1 MSNVTPDILEKLR
14 LVRPADA
21 SDALDSLGHVDR
33 YAMDVAMRPLAQGQR
48 MVGLAQTYML
58 IPAERVATRMSY
70 RDYAD
75 QLRELADGWG
85 RFSEMFGP
93 EGVSVID
100 AHRSRAGV
108 LGSANTLMGKAKG
121 MQGYVI
127 DGACRDSYET
137 ALQEIPVWCTVRS
150 FSRVEW
156 RIKFGRM
163 NEDIVCGGVGVR
175 PGDVIMGDDDGVL
188 VVPAELAGEVAE
200 RALDILERDKQHRRR
215 LYEQLGIPPDDT
227 VR

>member
-1 MSNVTPDILEKLR
+1 MPEVTLEILEKLR
-14 LVRPADA
+14 QVRPADA
-21 SDALDSLGHVDR
+21 SDALDSLGYVDR
-33 YAMDVAMRPLAQGQR
+33 FAMDVAMRPLADGQR

-58 IPAERVATRMSY
+58 VPAERVAARMTY
-70 RDYAD
+70 ADYAS
-75 QLRELADGWG
+75 QLRELADGWS

-93 EGVSVID
+93 EGVTVID

-137 ALQEIPVWCTVRS
+137 VLQKIPVWCTVRS

-163 NEDIVCGGVGVR
+163 NEEIVCAGVRVR

-200 RALDILERDKQHRRR
+200 RALDILERDKEHRRR
-215 LYEQLGIPPDDT
+215 LYEQLGIPADET
-227 VR
+227 VQ